1 MSDEPLLQPDEFTQA
16 AAQRLATEAEVEVL
30 GIDELSLHLRVHGR
44 EVTSD
49 LESFY
54 ALYRNAPETL
64 ESVWEMLVDVLAD
77 DLPDRSE
84 DSADVLLDR
93 VLPMLKPLA
102 LLSEVRAERL
112 PLLVYRPLAGN
123 LMVTYVVDEG
133 QRVVYLNEG
142 HLERWGVGEGVLWA
156 RAMGNLRAR
165 STAAA
170 AGADRHGRGLDHDLE
185 RRRRLRRGAAAAA
198 GALQRVRGGDPGN
211 LVIGVPSRDFLIA
224 FSDAD
229 RRIFSQIQAQI
240 ETDARVLAQPLTDQ
254 LFTYGNGVLR
264 QYAEA

>member
-1 MSDEPLLQPDEFTQA
+1 MSDQPFEPFLQPDEFTQA
-16 AAQRLATEAEVEVL
+16 AAQRLATVAEVEVL

-49 LESFY
+49 LESYY

-64 ESVWEMLVDVLAD
+64 NTVWEMLVDVLAD

-165 STAAA
+165 S
-170 AGADRHGRGLDHDLE
+170 
-185 RRRRLRRGAAAAA
+185 RRLFR
-198 GALQRVRGGDPGN
+198 
-211 LVIGVPSRDFLIA
+211 
-224 FSDAD
+224 
-229 RRIFSQIQAQI
+229 
-240 ETDARVLAQPLTDQ
+240 
-254 LFTYGNGVLR
+254 
-264 QYAEA
+264 